1 MSFRNTMIRR
11 LDLRVILAAAALALS
26 VGSVHLPA
34 QAQAQSA
41 QKTITWGAHG
51 EPGLMDIHR
60 ASLGLDWRYLE
71 FVYEPLLTVDKDT
84 KIQPLLAE
92 SWRQISP
99 TTYEFTIRQGAKFSN
114 GRAVVADDVI
124 GSFARLTGQE
134 MNPAGVAAAR
144 TEEDKKKASSKI
156 TSYWAKQLGEFKS
169 LVAVNDR
176 TVRVE
181 LAQPNAAFLGAVA
194 HITSSIIP
202 MKEFRDGSFD
212 PTKQFLGTGPYAL
225 SGFKPKESWTFTRNP
240 HYWRA
245 GHPKADVLNVV
256 VITDEAARLAALRD
270 GRIDFA
276 AFTNP
281 DINRLVHG
289 DKRLALTT
297 QQTTNFYRLDIN
309 ALGEKS
315 VFKDKRLR
323 QALNLAIDRD
333 AIGKIVFGG
342 HARPEYPIPSVFGKE
357 ACRDL
362 DSYKLPRA
370 ERLKKARELMAAA
383 GKTRVDF
390 EMLTRPEDPSYARM
404 AQLIQ
409 QNLREIGMHARIQ
422 QVAGADFV
430 NRVWTKNEFEVITAW
445 MAGYSDPGMVP
456 LWWNPTFA
464 VWNKQYFENVP
475 ATNAALDKMMAAP
488 VGPQRDAALVEV
500 CRLIDDGANL
510 LSLVTKVDFIVHRPD
525 LVDIKLDRVVPA
537 SNFNHIAEYASK
549 RSQ

>member
-1 MSFRNTMIRR
+1 MSCNTVTRR
-11 LDLRVILAAAALALS
+11 FGLRAIFAAAAVAVS
-26 VGSVHLPA
+26 MSGVHVPA
-34 QAQAQSA
+34 QAQPG
-41 QKTITWGAHG
+41 QKAIFWGVG
-51 EPGLMDIHR
+51 GDIDFMDIHR
-60 ASLGLDWRYLE
+60 ASSAASWRYLE
-71 FVYEPLLTVDKDT
+71 LAYEPLLTVDKDT

-92 SWRQISP
+92 SWRQTSP
-99 TTYEFTIRQGAKFSN
+99 TTYEFTLRQGAKFSN
-114 GRAVVADDVI
+114 GRPVVADDVI
-124 GSFARLTGQE
+124 GSFARLSGQE
-134 MNPAGVAAAR
+134 MNPAGVAAAS
-144 TEEDKKKASSKI
+144 TDEDKKKASNKI
-156 TSYWAKQLGEFKS
+156 TSYWAKQLGDFKS

-212 PTKQFLGTGPYAL
+212 PMKRFLGTGPYTL
-225 SGFKPKESWTFTRNP
+225 SVHKPKESWVFTRNT

-245 GHPKADVLNVV
+245 GHPKADVLNA
-256 VITDEAARLAALRD
+256 VIIPDEAARLAALRD
-270 GRIDFA
+270 GRVDFA

-289 DKRLALTT
+289 DNRLAVTA
-297 QQTTNFYRLDIN
+297 QQTPNFYRLDIN

-315 VFKDKRLR
+315 PFKDKRLR

-333 AIGKIVFGG
+333 AIAKIVFGG
-342 HARPEYPIPSVFGKE
+342 HSRPEYPIPAVFNQR

-390 EMLTRPEDPSYARM
+390 ELLTNPGDPSYSRM
-404 AQLIQ
+404 AQLMQ
-409 QNLREIGMHARIQ
+409 QNLREVGMHARIQ
-422 QVAGADFV
+422 QVAVPDFI
-430 NRVWTKNEFEVITAW
+430 NRVWTKTEFDAATSW

-456 LWWNPTFA
+456 LWWNPTTA
-464 VWNKQYFENVP
+464 VWNRAYFENVP
-475 ATNAALDKMMAAP
+475 AMNAALEKMMVAP
-488 VGPQRDAALVEV
+488 VGPQRDATLVEV
-500 CRLIDDGANL
+500 CRLIDEGANL
-510 LSLVTKVDFIVHRPD
+510 LALVTKVDFIVHRPD
-525 LVDIKLDRVVPA
+525 LIDIKLDRVVPG
-537 SNFNHIAEYASK
+537 SNYNHLGEFATK